1 MIHSHMDYDMQLS
14 LESHVL
20 QKACVGI
27 HISKITTVIN
37 LRVPFSS
44 YPMLFTW

>member
-27 HISKITTVIN
+27 PISNNHGNQSTCT
-37 LRVPFSS
+37 F
-44 YPMLFTW
+44 